1 MKKNNF
7 SRRTLPV
14 LLIVVG
20 LTVGACL
27 ATTPPST
34 TTPAPVTDT
43 SLPPVTNTPNPPTQ
57 ATHPTL
63 TSTPAAATI
72 FPDPGNYTWKM
83 VAQDLTRPVD
93 LKSPGDG
100 TGRLFIVEQHGRILI
115 LQNEQILQ
123 KPFLDIANE
132 VGSSGNEQG
141 LLGLAFHPNYAQSG
155 FFFINYTDNNGN
167 TVIARFH
174 VSSDPNVADPSSE
187 TALLHVQQPF
197 PNHNGG
203 SLAFGPD
210 GYLYAGLGDGG
221 SGGDPY
227 GNAQNM
233 NVRLGKILRIDV
245 DHGNPYAIPDG
256 NPFPTGSAPEV
267 WAYGLRN
274 PWRFSF
280 DKATGDLY
288 IGDVGQD
295 AWEEIDFLPAGSPSS
310 TDFGWN
316 LMEGNHPYKGQNQP
330 NFTAPVAEYNH
341 QVGGCAVTGGYVYR
355 GAALPEWQGIYLYGD
370 YCSGIVWGLIH
381 STNGW
386 QSQVL
391 FQTGFNISSFGQD
404 ESGELYIVDLKG
416 AVYRLEHK

>member
-7 SRRTLPV
+7 LRRTLLV

-27 ATTPPST
+27 ATTPSST
-34 TTPAPVTDT
+34 ITPAPVTDT

-83 VAQDLTRPVD
+83 VAQGLTRPVG

-227 GNAQNM
+227 GNAQNT

-295 AWEEIDFLPAGSPSS
+295 AWEEIDFLPAGSPSG